1 MLFLLQGRL
10 TARGKLTFKFLFCF
24 HYYGC
29 GLLCREKSLS
39 CVQVLLSQ
47 GRVGLRKNKVKEE
60 LKFVTHFMAN
70 SSKNSVFDSENDG
83 EYLQKKSLFPYFIL
97 NVYPVI

>member
-60 LKFVTHFMAN
+60 LKFVTRFMAN
-70 SSKNSVFDSENDG
+70 SSKNIF
-83 EYLQKKSLFPYFIL
+83 YFKCLSGNMRLRLIKRG
-97 NVYPVI
+97 